1 MNTKNSKKIISTFA
15 AIIVISMLA
24 AMSVGHVAANGN
36 VTVQVGLILDGSG
49 SISSSDW
56 TIMVNGVASAVENS
70 SCLLDDGTVELTV
83 VQFAE
88 TAQVEV
94 WPTAITAGNVGAV
107 ADQIENINQTG
118 GGTCIA
124 CGFHVAADAM
134 VNSTNFSESAKQ
146 VLNLATDGDPNLC
159 DPFFPSMDPHEN
171 AVQARNYAITTLGMT
186 APPDEINAEAIGSGA
201 NVSWLLNSI
210 VWPQPGSIATDP
222 PYPTPGWVKEVADAE
237 EFAESMCEKFGQIVP
252 DDWAEINKE
261 LDALITNVSAAD
273 MPDIIK
279 QRLVDKLVYAK
290 ELKDNAH
297 EECLADNFIG
307 ATKKLG
313 VAKNQVES
321 FASMVEITRR
331 ITPEDKASFLAD
343 ATEIIGKIDRLIE
356 HIETTDSC

>member
-1 MNTKNSKKIISTFA
+1 MNTKNSKKIVSTFA

-24 AMSVGHVAANGN
+24 AMSVGNVAANGN

-49 SISSSDW
+49 SINATEW
-56 TIMVNGVASAVENS
+56 AIITEGVASAVENS
-70 SCLLDDGTVELTV
+70 SCLPDDGTVELTV
-83 VQFAE
+83 VQFSN
-88 TAQVEV
+88 TASVEV
-94 WPTAITAGNVGAV
+94 GPVVIDAASAPTVATQIRAIG
-107 ADQIENINQTG
+107 QMG
-118 GGTCIA
+118 GSTCIA
-124 CGFHVAADAM
+124 CGFHVAADALY
-134 VNSTNFSESAKQ
+134 NSINFNTSIKQ
-146 VLNLATDGDPNLC
+146 VLNLATDGSPNICDPAWPCPDAKTNAVSARDYAISLLGMDTDPN
-159 DPFFPSMDPHEN
+159 
-171 AVQARNYAITTLGMT
+171 
-186 APPDEINAEAIGSGA
+186 DEIDAEGIGISDA
-201 NVSWLLNSI
+201 NRAWLKDNI
-210 VWPQPGSIATDP
+210 VWPQPGSIAP
-222 PYPTPGWVKEVADAE
+222 PYVPGWVKVVADAD
-237 EFAESMCEKFGQIVP
+237 EFAESMCEKFKQVVP

-273 MPDIIK
+273 MPNIIK

-297 EECLADNFIG
+297 EECLAGNFDG

-356 HIETTDSC
+356 HIETEHSC